1 MKTAEKEKVKID
13 EEMNA
18 IETNIMK
25 LHSETRNLWEDLI
38 HSKSE
43 HTTIEKT
50 ASNLTKQAFQISIE
64 IEEKNVELE
73 NLQNEIARVKI
84 DQLNTQSQ
92 IELLENKKSE
102 VIKEREQ
109 KELTVVVYETQIRTG
124 HDLNEKKQHDVGRLN
139 KQHDELTTNVTD
151 VSRVPQEAMK
161 NNWIRKTEEKK
172 KEFETMSRD
181 WIKKQETL
189 VVQNNEL
196 NEYEEQVSTLSTKQT
211 ILEQKKLRL
220 NNEYQQHEKDIR
232 EIQNG
237 LKNLQNDMNKL
248 NDQLYY
254 NRESTQQLKNENF
267 NIESEF
273 VEKLKQLERESV
285 KLEFDIDRLKE
296 EKAELLSQI
305 VESERQILL
314 WERKI
319 QLEKEMQ
326 EALDPTVGQSEIE
339 SLKKDIH
346 IMELKLDELRKK
358 QEALQTEME
367 RVIDKRETISLKYQN
382 KDKNAGQLNMSKTS
396 QQPKQENSTAQ
407 IHRQISNLKDTL
419 NTTTSNTKQVE
430 KSIQLRKTELDQL

>member
-1 MKTAEKEKVKID
+1 M
-13 EEMNA
+13 
-18 IETNIMK
+18 
-25 LHSETRNLWEDLI
+25 
-38 HSKSE
+38 
-43 HTTIEKT
+43 
-50 ASNLTKQAFQISIE
+50 
-64 IEEKNVELE
+64 
-73 NLQNEIARVKI
+73 
-84 DQLNTQSQ
+84 
-92 IELLENKKSE
+92 
-102 VIKEREQ
+102 
-109 KELTVVVYETQIRTG
+109 
-124 HDLNEKKQHDVGRLN
+124 
-139 KQHDELTTNVTD
+139 
-151 VSRVPQEAMK
+151 
-161 NNWIRKTEEKK
+161 
-172 KEFETMSRD
+172 
-181 WIKKQETL
+181 
-189 VVQNNEL
+189 
-196 NEYEEQVSTLSTKQT
+196 
-211 ILEQKKLRL
+211 RL

-382 KDKNAGQLNMSKTS
+382 KDKNAGQLNMSKTN

-407 IHRQISNLKDTL
+407 IHKQISNLKDTL

>member
-1 MKTAEKEKVKID
+1 MAEKEKVKID

-189 VVQNNEL
+189 VVQSNEL

-211 ILEQKKLRL
+211 ILE
-220 NNEYQQHEKDIR
+220 
-232 EIQNG
+232 
-237 LKNLQNDMNKL
+237 
-248 NDQLYY
+248 
-254 NRESTQQLKNENF
+254 
-267 NIESEF
+267 
-273 VEKLKQLERESV
+273 
-285 KLEFDIDRLKE
+285 
-296 EKAELLSQI
+296 
-305 VESERQILL
+305 
-314 WERKI
+314 
-319 QLEKEMQ
+319 
-326 EALDPTVGQSEIE
+326 
-339 SLKKDIH
+339 
-346 IMELKLDELRKK
+346 
-358 QEALQTEME
+358 
-367 RVIDKRETISLKYQN
+367 
-382 KDKNAGQLNMSKTS
+382 
-396 QQPKQENSTAQ
+396 
-407 IHRQISNLKDTL
+407 
-419 NTTTSNTKQVE
+419 
-430 KSIQLRKTELDQL
+430 